1 MFMVTKVSDPLL
13 CITVSTTLRSKPL
26 AVTPPRKA
34 LAALIDTVGG
44 LKSELIS
51 SPVKENG
58 VDHDSTHSDDDE
70 ILSGLQEVNL
80 LEGLATGC
88 ISYFL
93 PSCRGCSRVVQ
104 DRLSL
109 ILTNDSPCPQ
119 PV

>member
-1 MFMVTKVSDPLL
+1 MVTKVSDPLL

-44 LKSELIS
+44 LNSELIS
-51 SPVKENG
+51 SPVKENC

-80 LEGLATGC
+80 LEGLASGC
-88 ISYFL
+88 ISYSL
-93 PSCRGCSRVVQ
+93 SSCGVYSHVVQ

-109 ILTNDSPCPQ
+109 ILTNDSPCPL